1 MKKNFMWTMAA
12 LFVSGLAFTACQVE
26 DNPNPDPLAEFTPS
40 AIDFEDED
48 VSMFTI
54 ADPARMTVSVVDDE
68 ATGSKV
74 ASFTRSNSSSRGFA
88 YYNFA
93 GKTENATAVT
103 VSFDFQVKAAILAP
117 SAITVGDAYVHNA
130 TYGINEG
137 QYGYTSN
144 GAIFNIGATR
154 GKINGSNTNY
164 FWINDQPAAVDNDS
178 YEIKAAD
185 IWGQW
190 LHVDLDINVANREY
204 TYVVKKGNDVL
215 FSSGD
220 APIAFLSDNA
230 ATCTQIDVASGNT
243 GTYLLD
249 NISVQKVGKDENI
262 KYADYTIKFVDTEG
276 NALPEDLKP
285 AITRRAK
292 VGTAITLLDSDKAN
306 FTNGDGSIKY
316 TYESDNSAEATVTAE
331 GTVVTVVYKVEE
343 MQKYKYRLNLR
354 IKKAD
359 DSQVRIAYIDGEQF
373 EGQTVQVGYFASYYL
388 DGTWYV
394 TPVVDTNKG
403 GIGRYYTFTG
413 NEDKNSQGVCQKD
426 IYYEASTDYA
436 FIGEFEGRN
445 SFTWGSGFALQS
457 LTIVG
462 DVVNVGVA
470 GKEDWH
476 SFNGG
481 LFTRFSGGYC
491 AKLAADAY
499 AYSTPLAAG
508 KYNVS
513 VYGRNDASAD
523 AFISIG
529 YVLNGELKILAE
541 SGALGNS
548 YCAYVNFEGI
558 EIPEGA
564 SIAAINT
571 GKGNNFSFD
580 ILEVKKYVEPAAE

>member
-1 MKKNFMWTMAA
+1 MKKNLLWTMAA
-12 LFVSGLAFTACQVE
+12 FFVSGLAFTACQVE
-26 DNPNPDPLAEFTPS
+26 DNPNPDPTSSLVPS
-40 AIDFEDED
+40 VIDFEDENI
-48 VSMFTI
+48 SMFTI
-54 ADPARMTVSVVDDE
+54 FDAARMTATVVDDE

-74 ASFTRSNSSSRGFA
+74 AKFTRSNSSSRGFA

-93 GKTENATAVT
+93 SQTENATGVKI
-103 VSFDFQVKAAILAP
+103 SFDLQIPAEILAP

-130 TYGINEG
+130 TFGINEG

-164 FWINDQPAAVDNDS
+164 FWINDQPAAVNNDD
-178 YEIKAAD
+178 YAIKASD

-204 TYVVKKGNDVL
+204 TYIVKKGGEVL
-215 FSSGD
+215 FSSE
-220 APIAFLSDNA
+220 APIAFLSENA
-230 ATCTQIDVASGNT
+230 TTCTQIDIASGNT

-249 NISVQKVGKDENI
+249 NINIQKTGSDASI
-262 KYADYTIKFVDTEG
+262 KYADYTIKFVDTDG

-343 MQKYKYRLNLR
+343 MKKYQYRLNLR

-359 DSQVRIAYIDGEQF
+359 ESLVRIAYIDGEQF
-373 EGQTVQVGYFASYYL
+373 EGQTAQVGYFASYFL

-426 IYYEASTDYA
+426 IYYEPSTDYA
-436 FIGEFEGRN
+436 FIGEFEARN
-445 SFTWGSGFALQS
+445 PFTWGNGYALQS

-462 DVVNVGVA
+462 DVTNVGVA

-476 SFNGG
+476 SFSGG

-491 AKLAADAY
+491 AKLATNAY
-499 AYSTPLAAG
+499 AYSTPLPQG
-508 KYNVS
+508 KYDVS
-513 VYGRNDASAD
+513 VYQRNDASSVAK
-523 AFISIG
+523 FSVG
-529 YVLNGELKILAE
+529 YILNGTTQILAE
-541 SGALGNS
+541 TGDIAGAN
-548 YCAYVNFEGI
+548 CAYQTISGI

-564 SIAAINT
+564 SIAIFNT
-571 GKGNNFSFD
+571 GSANNISFD
-580 ILEVKKYVEPAAE
+580 LLEVKTHVEETPDN

>member
-204 TYVVKKGNDVL
+204 TYVVKKGSDVL

-230 ATCTQIDVASGNT
+230 ATCTQIDIASGNT

-249 NISVQKVGKDENI
+249 NISVQKQGKDENI
-262 KYADYTIKFVDTEG
+262 KYADYTVKFVDTEG

-354 IKKAD
+354 INKAD
-359 DSQVRIAYIDGEQF
+359 GTTERMSYVDGEQF
-373 EGQTVQVGYFASYYL
+373 EGQTVMIGYVASFYK
-388 DGTWYV
+388 DGVWYT
-394 TPVVDTNKG
+394 TPIIDKANGKQTNAE
-403 GIGRYYTFTG
+403 GRYYTFTG

-426 IYYEASTDYA
+426 IYYDVDNSYVYIADFENTDLM
-436 FIGEFEGRN
+436 
-445 SFTWGSGFALQS
+445 TLVGSVS
-457 LTIVG
+457 NT
-462 DVVNVGVA
+462 
-470 GKEDWH
+470 DWA

-481 LFTRFSGGYC
+481 VFNRFSNGRC
-491 AKLAADAY
+491 AKLTADSY
-499 AYSTPLAAG
+499 MYTKPLAG
-508 KYNVS
+508 GTYQ
-513 VYGRNDASAD
+513 VYIFGRNDANKGEQKIKLGVVSPDGTLQKLELETNGWANSATDGVTINNVVVPEGYSLAIINEGGSAD
-523 AFISIG
+523 NLS
-529 YVLNGELKILAE
+529 L
-541 SGALGNS
+541 
-548 YCAYVNFEGI
+548 
-558 EIPEGA
+558 
-564 SIAAINT
+564 
-571 GKGNNFSFD
+571 D
-580 ILEVKKYVEPAAE
+580 ILYVVNQPAEE

>member
-93 GKTENATAVT
+93 SRTENATAVT

-117 SAITVGDAYVHNA
+117 SAITVGDANVHNA

-230 ATCTQIDVASGNT
+230 ATCTQIDIASGNT

-249 NISVQKVGKDENI
+249 NISVQKQGKDENI
-262 KYADYTIKFVDTEG
+262 KYADYTVKFVDVAGWGQVNIHAWNNDGASTSWPGVPGELAGTINVFGVEADVYTCTVSLPSAPAFLIFNNGNGTQSEGDSFVEGATYSYDDTEMCYFLFTDDADQFKPEENIDVNAKASYARKFTPGVLSTVVLPFAIGADVAEEAGTFYRVTSIENGYIHGKSEIPAPYVPYVFMPAKEYPFTNINIGQLPKVDEGKVNIDGAVFEFVTEETDLESGGAFDFYGFRNGEFVKAAFAKANPFRAYFKAPHSG
-276 NALPEDLKP
+276 NAPE
-285 AITRRAK
+285 
-292 VGTAITLLDSDKAN
+292 TLLWFDDSTTGITMLKAN
-306 FTNGDGSIKY
+306 IESGKAEVYDLQGRRVMNPVRGLYIVNG
-316 TYESDNSAEATVTAE
+316 
-331 GTVVTVVYKVEE
+331 
-343 MQKYKYRLNLR
+343 
-354 IKKAD
+354 KKA
-359 DSQVRIAYIDGEQF
+359 
-373 EGQTVQVGYFASYYL
+373 
-388 DGTWYV
+388 
-394 TPVVDTNKG
+394 VVK
-403 GIGRYYTFTG
+403 
-413 NEDKNSQGVCQKD
+413 
-426 IYYEASTDYA
+426 
-436 FIGEFEGRN
+436 
-445 SFTWGSGFALQS
+445 
-457 LTIVG
+457 
-462 DVVNVGVA
+462 
-470 GKEDWH
+470 
-476 SFNGG
+476 
-481 LFTRFSGGYC
+481 
-491 AKLAADAY
+491 
-499 AYSTPLAAG
+499 
-508 KYNVS
+508 
-513 VYGRNDASAD
+513 
-523 AFISIG
+523 
-529 YVLNGELKILAE
+529 
-541 SGALGNS
+541 
-548 YCAYVNFEGI
+548 
-558 EIPEGA
+558 
-564 SIAAINT
+564 
-571 GKGNNFSFD
+571 
-580 ILEVKKYVEPAAE
+580 

>member
-130 TYGINEG
+130 TYAINEG

-230 ATCTQIDVASGNT
+230 ATCTQIDIASGNT

-249 NISVQKVGKDENI
+249 NISVQKQGKDENI
-262 KYADYTIKFVDTEG
+262 KYADYTVKFVDTEG

-306 FTNGDGSIKY
+306 FTNGDGSVKY
-316 TYESDNSAEATVTAE
+316 TYLSDNSAEATVTAE

-343 MQKYKYRLNLR
+343 MKKYKYRLNLR
-354 IKKAD
+354 INKAD
-359 DSQVRIAYIDGEQF
+359 GTTERMSYVDGEQF
-373 EGQTVQVGYFASYYL
+373 EGQTVMIGYVASFYK
-388 DGTWYV
+388 DGVWYT
-394 TPVVDTNKG
+394 TPIIDKANGKASNAE
-403 GIGRYYTFTG
+403 GRYYTFTG

-426 IYYEASTDYA
+426 IYYDVDNSYVYIADFENTDLMTLVGSVSNTDWASY
-436 FIGEFEGRN
+436 
-445 SFTWGSGFALQS
+445 
-457 LTIVG
+457 
-462 DVVNVGVA
+462 
-470 GKEDWH
+470 
-476 SFNGG
+476 NGG
-481 LFTRFSGGYC
+481 VFNRFSNGRC
-491 AKLAADAY
+491 AKLTADSY
-499 AYSTPLAAG
+499 MYTKPLAG
-508 KYNVS
+508 GTYQ
-513 VYGRNDASAD
+513 VYIFGRNDSSNAGEQKVKLGVVSPDGTLQKLDLEIGGWENAVTDGVTINNVVVPDGYSLAIINDGGSA
-523 AFISIG
+523 
-529 YVLNGELKILAE
+529 
-541 SGALGNS
+541 
-548 YCAYVNFEGI
+548 
-558 EIPEGA
+558 
-564 SIAAINT
+564 NT
-571 GKGNNFSFD
+571 LSLD
-580 ILEVKKYVEPAAE
+580 ILYIVNQPAEE

>member
-230 ATCTQIDVASGNT
+230 ATCTQIDIASGNT

-249 NISVQKVGKDENI
+249 NISVQKQGKDENI
-262 KYADYTIKFVDTEG
+262 KYADYTVKFVDTEG

-354 IKKAD
+354 INKAD
-359 DSQVRIAYIDGEQF
+359 GTTERMSYVDGEQF
-373 EGQTVQVGYFASYYL
+373 EGQTVMIGYVASFYK
-388 DGTWYV
+388 DGVWYT
-394 TPVVDTNKG
+394 TPIIDKANGKQTNAE
-403 GIGRYYTFTG
+403 GRYYTFTG

-426 IYYEASTDYA
+426 IYYDVDNSYVYIADFENTDLM
-436 FIGEFEGRN
+436 
-445 SFTWGSGFALQS
+445 TLVGSVS
-457 LTIVG
+457 NT
-462 DVVNVGVA
+462 
-470 GKEDWH
+470 DWA

-481 LFTRFSGGYC
+481 VFNRFSNGRC
-491 AKLAADAY
+491 AKLTADSY
-499 AYSTPLAAG
+499 MYTKPLAG
-508 KYNVS
+508 GTYQ
-513 VYGRNDASAD
+513 VYIFGRNDSSNA
-523 AFISIG
+523 
-529 YVLNGELKILAE
+529 GEQKIK
-541 SGALGNS
+541 LGVVS
-548 YCAYVNFEGI
+548 PEGI
-558 EIPEGA
+558 LQKLDLEIGGWGNGTTDGVTINNVVVPEGYSLA
-564 SIAAINT
+564 VINDGGSANT
-571 GKGNNFSFD
+571 LSLD
-580 ILEVKKYVEPAAE
+580 ILYIVNQPAAEE

>member
-93 GKTENATAVT
+93 SRTENATAVT

-130 TYGINEG
+130 TYAIKEG
-137 QYGYTSN
+137 QYGYSSN

-230 ATCTQIDVASGNT
+230 ATCTQIDIASGNT

-249 NISVQKVGKDENI
+249 NISVQKQGKDENI
-262 KYADYTIKFVDTEG
+262 KYADYTIKFVDEEG

-316 TYESDNSAEATVTAE
+316 TYQSDNSAEATVTAE
-331 GTVVTVVYKVEE
+331 GTVVTVIYKVEE

-354 IKKAD
+354 INKAD
-359 DSQVRIAYIDGEQF
+359 GTTERMSYVDGEQF
-373 EGQTVQVGYFASYYL
+373 EGQTVMIGYVASFYK
-388 DGTWYV
+388 DGVWYT
-394 TPVVDTNKG
+394 TPIIDKANGKKTNAE
-403 GIGRYYTFTG
+403 GRYYTFTG

-426 IYYEASTDYA
+426 IYYDVDNSYVYIADFENTDLMTLVGSVSNNDWASY
-436 FIGEFEGRN
+436 
-445 SFTWGSGFALQS
+445 
-457 LTIVG
+457 
-462 DVVNVGVA
+462 
-470 GKEDWH
+470 
-476 SFNGG
+476 NGG
-481 LFTRFSGGYC
+481 VFNRFSNGRC
-491 AKLAADAY
+491 AKLTADSY
-499 AYSTPLAAG
+499 MYTKPLAG
-508 KYNVS
+508 GTYQ
-513 VYGRNDASAD
+513 VYIFGRNDSSNA
-523 AFISIG
+523 
-529 YVLNGELKILAE
+529 GEQKIK
-541 SGALGNS
+541 LGVVS
-548 YCAYVNFEGI
+548 PEGI
-558 EIPEGA
+558 LQKLDLEIGGWGNATTDGVTINNVVVPEGYSLA
-564 SIAAINT
+564 VINDGGSANT
-571 GKGNNFSFD
+571 LSLD
-580 ILEVKKYVEPAAE
+580 ILYIVNQPAAEE